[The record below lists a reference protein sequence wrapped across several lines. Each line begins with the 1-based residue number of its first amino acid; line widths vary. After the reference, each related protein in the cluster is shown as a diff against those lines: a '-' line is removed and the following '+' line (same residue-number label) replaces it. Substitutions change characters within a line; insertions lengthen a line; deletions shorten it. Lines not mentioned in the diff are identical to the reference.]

1 MTARLCD
8 LIPAQFANAAK
19 LNEFFSAKEWQ
30 DYLRPHEAEE
40 QPKLCVP
47 GESCKTNLFFG
58 FFFDGTKNN
67 YELSDKAKTHSN
79 VARLYDCYPGLS
91 VPGVLPKETDWTYN
105 PARYTHFFK
114 VYVPGVASPFKEAH
128 DSGKGLDYTLGAA
141 IGNRGEAR
149 IVWALIQAVNN
160 VHRYF
165 KKKPL
170 ISTEETNDLLHK
182 LKLDKSTLREMH
194 PRSWTDLLRKKNEKD
209 LETRAEFEKILQ
221 RLHSAISQHWVDKI
235 LGRPPKID
243 PGIVKKIY
251 ISIFGFSRGAT
262 QARAFANW
270 LVALCK
276 LDAMLRGKG
285 DTMTLGGFE
294 VEFSFMGLF
303 DTVASVGSANTFG
316 NQWGLGGVNGHSVW
330 ADAEVSLRIPDN
342 IPCVHLVAAHEVR
355 RSFPLDSI
363 AVNATLAGNCQEIV
377 LPGVHSDLGGGY
389 APAEQGKGI
398 DATGCD
404 MLSRIPLIYMY
415 RQARLAGV
423 PLKLELA
430 NGVVKERF
438 RLAPSTINAF
448 NAYISKCETKAGSLT
463 RIMRE
468 QRRYYIQW
476 RLLRRA
482 TGKAPLKSTGSYD
495 RASQFDQNDL
505 HSANLEFEKEIA
517 EFERWLLAKGKAF
530 QPKEQTPGFDEEHE
544 REWEQIATW
553 WHTAAPLA
561 PEVISFFDEY
571 VHDSRAW
578 FKLLPGNPDSEADM
592 HAKLREW
599 VVARRRAKAFNDAED
614 KRAAA
619 AAGVQR
625 ATFGYSYG
633 SGAYPRRYMP
643 DGLTPEQRRAA
654 DEYERTNQIPA
665 MLTEGREPY
674 TSAKAGYLRFRKVY
688 AGGDSFIV
696 SQGPSSMSEGDTLAA

>member
-1 MTARLCD
+1 
-8 LIPAQFANAAK
+8 
-19 LNEFFSAKEWQ
+19 
-30 DYLRPHEAEE
+30 
-40 QPKLCVP
+40 
-47 GESCKTNLFFG
+47 
-58 FFFDGTKNN
+58 
-67 YELSDKAKTHSN
+67 
-79 VARLYDCYPGLS
+79 
-91 VPGVLPKETDWTYN
+91 VPGVLPKETDWTYR
-105 PARYTHFFK
+105 PDRYTHFFK
-114 VYVPGVASPFKEAH
+114 VYVPGVASPFKEVH
-128 DSGKGLDYTLGAA
+128 DSGKGLDYTAGAA

-149 IVWALIQAVNN
+149 IVWALIQSVNN

-170 ISTEETNDLLHK
+170 ISTEETNELLNK
-182 LKLDKSTLREMH
+182 LKLDKTTLREMR
-194 PRSWTDLLRKKNEKD
+194 PGSWGDLLRKKNEKD

-221 RLHSAISQHWVDKI
+221 RLHSAISPHWTDKV
-235 LGRPPKID
+235 LGRPPKMD

-262 QARAFANW
+262 QARAFSNW

-303 DTVASVGSANTFG
+303 DTVASVGAANTFG
-316 NQWGLGGVNGHSVW
+316 NQWGLGGVNGHSAW
-330 ADAEVSLRIPDN
+330 ADAEVSLRIPDK
-342 IPCVHLVAAHEVR
+342 IPCLHLVAAHEVR

-389 APAEQGKGI
+389 APAEQGKGT
-398 DATGCD
+398 DAMGSD

-438 RLAPSTINAF
+438 RVAPSTINAF

-482 TGKAPLKSTGSYD
+482 TGKAPLESTGSYD
-495 RASQFDQNDL
+495 RASQFDKNDL

-517 EFERWLLAKGKAF
+517 EFERWLSAKEKAF
-530 QPKEQTPGFDEEHE
+530 EPKEQPPGFDEEHE

-553 WHTAAPLA
+553 WRTAARLS
-561 PEVISFFDEY
+561 PEAATFFDEY

-578 FKLLPGNPDSEADM
+578 FKLVPGNPDSEADM

-599 VVARRRAKAFNDAED
+599 VAARRRMKRFDEAED
-614 KRAAA
+614 KRAAEA
-619 AAGVQR
+619 EAIYPTASGH
-625 ATFGYSYG
+625 SYG
-633 SGAYPRRYMP
+633 PGPYTRRYMP
-643 DGLTPEQRRAA
+643 DGLTPEQCRAA

-665 MLTEGREPY
+665 MITEGREPY
-674 TSAKAGYLRFRKVY
+674 ERRAGILYLSAKAGYLRYRKVY
-688 AGGDSFIV
+688 AGGDKLLV
-696 SQGPSSMSEGDTLAA
+696 SQGPSSVSEGGTLAA